1 MRHDQGVRADTPLR
15 DLRRPGSRR
24 TCCRGALLLVVLL
37 AAPAFAERVTV
48 PLNGTWQI
56 TDSVA
61 AEPAPKAFP
70 ATVAVPGL
78 VHNATPAFPDV
89 DAFYSLELVSNKIAQ
104 KLLPA
109 SARVAAPGVSR
120 QERNYFWYRRTFTAP
135 AVRAVATLRVNK
147 AQFGTAVWLNGTKV
161 GEYPGCFSA
170 GLFDLTPAMRWKGE
184 NVLVV
189 RVGAHPGVLP
199 ATYPAGTDF
208 EKLKW
213 TPGIYDEV
221 SLQLADDPVIESVQ
235 VAPRVAASE
244 VLVETK
250 VRNRSAAAVS
260 FELAQ
265 AVTTWKGGERVATA
279 RSEPLTLAP
288 GESRAVRQTVA
299 IESAHLWSPET
310 PFLYVLETTTGG
322 DSLATRFG
330 MREFRFDTAT
340 RRAYLNGRP
349 YFLRGSNITLHR
361 FFEDPESGALPWDEA
376 WVRRLLVDLPK
387 RMGWNAFR
395 FCIGPVPDRWLD
407 VADEAGLLIQ
417 NEFFVWTGAPE
428 WGQWPNRTYDLP
440 EMIRQYSD
448 WMRDSWNHPSL
459 AVWDANNE
467 TKDAVFGDRIIPA
480 VRPLDLSSRPWENSY
495 NPPVGPDDPVED
507 HPYLMYGE
515 AMGGEAFRMTD
526 LERRP
531 GGPKEALMA
540 ARATV
545 LNEYGWLWLRRDGEP
560 TLLTEKLYPKLLGPG
575 STKEE
580 RLELNAY
587 LLAGE
592 TEYWRAHRN
601 YAGILHFVYLTCSYP
616 GVFTADHFQDV
627 RELKLD
633 PWFEDYMGEAMKPLG
648 VYLSFFQPTLTAG
661 KARSFRVMMV
671 NDRYDA
677 EKGELRLALEA
688 EDGREV
694 ARVTRPFDVAP
705 LGTLTHDLDLVMPS
719 APGRYLL
726 KATAVTE
733 SGARTVSRRKVTIGK
748 P

>member
-1 MRHDQGVRADTPLR
+1 LRLSPAVLSLVLATPA
-15 DLRRPGSRR
+15 S
-24 TCCRGALLLVVLL
+24 
-37 AAPAFAERVTV
+37 AERVTLS
-48 PLNGTWQI
+48 LNGTWQI
-56 TDSVA
+56 ADSVTP
-61 AEPAPKAFP
+61 EPAPTAFP

-78 VHNATPAFPDV
+78 VHNATPPFADV
-89 DAFYSLELVSNKIAQ
+89 DAFSSVELVNNKIAQ
-104 KLLPA
+104 KSLPE
-109 SARVAAPGVSR
+109 SARVPAPGVSR
-120 QERNYFWYRRTFTAP
+120 QKRNYFWYRRTFTVP
-135 AVRAVATLRVNK
+135 VVKSVATLRVNK
-147 AQFGTAVWLNGTKV
+147 AQFGTAVFLNGTKV

-170 GLFDLTPAMRWKGE
+170 GLFDLTPAVRWQGE

-221 SLQLADDPVIESVQ
+221 SLLLADSPVVESVQ
-235 VAPRVAASE
+235 VAPRVASSE
-244 VLVETK
+244 ILVETR
-250 VRNRSAAAVS
+250 VRNRSAGPVS
-260 FELAQ
+260 FALAQ
-265 AVTTWKGGERVATA
+265 AVTTWKGGDRVATG
-279 RSEPLTLAP
+279 RSERLTLAP
-288 GESRAVRQTVA
+288 GEAKTVPQTLA
-299 IESAHLWSPET
+299 IPNARLWSPET
-310 PFLYVLETTTGG
+310 PFLYVLATSTGG
-322 DSLATRFG
+322 DSLRTRFG

-340 RRAYLNGRP
+340 KRAYLNGRV

-376 WVRRLLVDLPK
+376 WVRRLLVDLPR
-387 RMGWNAFR
+387 RMSWNAFR

-407 VADEAGLLIQ
+407 IADEAGLLIQ
-417 NEFFVWTGAPE
+417 NEFFVWTGSPE
-428 WGQWPNRTYDLP
+428 WPNWPDRRYDVP

-448 WMRDSWNHPSL
+448 WMRDNWNHPSV

-467 TKDAVFGDRIIPA
+467 TRDPVFEDRIIPA
-480 VRPLDLSSRPWENSY
+480 VRPLDLSLRPWENSY
-495 NPPVGPDDPVED
+495 NAPAGPDDPVED

-515 AMGGEAFRMTD
+515 AMGGEVFRMTD

-531 GGPKEALMA
+531 GGPKEAPMA

-560 TLLTEKLYPKLLGPG
+560 TVLTEKLYPKLLGPG

-587 LLAGE
+587 LLAGK

-616 GVFTADHFQDV
+616 GVFTADHFADV
-627 RELKLD
+627 RTLKLN

-648 VYLSFFQPTLTAG
+648 VYLSFFQPTLAAG
-661 KARSFRVMMV
+661 KTRPFRVMMV

-677 EKGELRLALEA
+677 EKGELRLTLEA

-694 ARVTRPFDVAP
+694 ARATRPFDVAP
-705 LGTLTHDLDLVMPS
+705 LGTLSHDLELAVPGET
-719 APGRYLL
+719 GRYLL
-726 KATAVTE
+726 KATAVAE
-733 SGARTVSRRKVTIGK
+733 DGSRTVGRRKVTLVER
-748 P
+748 

>member
-1 MRHDQGVRADTPLR
+1 MRHDQGVRADTLLR
-15 DLRRPGSRR
+15 DLRRAGVPKGI
-24 TCCRGALLLVVLL
+24 ALVLLL
-37 AAPAFAERVTV
+37 AAPAAAERVTLS
-48 PLNGTWQI
+48 LNGTWQI
-56 TDSVA
+56 ADSVA
-61 AEPAPKAFP
+61 AEAAPKAFP

-89 DAFYSLELVSNKIAQ
+89 DAFDSLELVSNKIAQ

-120 QERNYFWYRRTFTAP
+120 QKRNYFWYRRTFTAP

-170 GLFDLTPAMRWKGE
+170 GLFDLTPAMKWKGE

-221 SLQLADDPVIESVQ
+221 SLHLADDPVIESVQ
-235 VAPRVAASE
+235 VAPRLASSE
-244 VLVETK
+244 ILVETK
-250 VRNRSAAAVS
+250 VRNRSAAPVS

-265 AVTTWKGGERVATA
+265 AVTTWKGGDRVAIG
-279 RSEPLTLAP
+279 RPEPFTLAP
-288 GESRAVRQTVA
+288 GESRAVRQTIA
-299 IESAHLWSPET
+299 IENPHLWSPET
-310 PFLYVLETTTGG
+310 PFLYVLATTTGS

-340 RRAYLNGRP
+340 KRAYLNGRP

-387 RMGWNAFR
+387 KMSWNAFR

-428 WGQWPNRTYDLP
+428 WGQWPNRTYDAP

-448 WMRDSWNHPSL
+448 WMRDNWNHPSVV
-459 AVWDANNE
+459 VWDANNE
-467 TKDAVFGDRIIPA
+467 TKDAVFGEVIIPA
-480 VRPLDLSSRPWENSY
+480 VRPLDLSNRPWENSY
-495 NPPVGPDDPVED
+495 NAPVGPDDPVED

-560 TLLTEKLYPKLLGPG
+560 TVLTEKLYPKLLGPS

-587 LLAGE
+587 LLAGK

-627 RELKLD
+627 RELKLN

-648 VYLSFFQPTLTAG
+648 VYLNFFQPTLAAG
-661 KARSFRVMMV
+661 EARSFRVMMV

-694 ARVTRPFDVAP
+694 ARATRPFDIAP
-705 LGTLTHDLDLVMPS
+705 LGTLTHDLDLVVPS

-726 KATAVTE
+726 KATAVAE
-733 SGARTVSRRKVTIGK
+733 SGSRTVSRRKVTIRER
-748 P
+748 